1 MVSTRACLALLVA
14 GVLAVG
20 CAPTS
25 ATDSSGDS
33 SAGADSGTN
42 AAPSPSAEPSVDRVV
57 RDPRVSESSG
67 LAVSGREASWL
78 LTHNDSG
85 AEAEVFAID
94 PRGRTRATYRLAGVT
109 ARDWE
114 GMARVGSGSASTLY
128 LGDIGDNRNSWRNIA
143 VYVAAE
149 PQGSGRLTTKATR
162 YRLTFPDGARDAE
175 ALMVSPRTGRV
186 YVVTKRLTGPA
197 IYLAPADLRSTG
209 FNRLV
214 KWRDA
219 PAFVTDGAF
228 SPDGA
233 RYALRSYTRAFV
245 YDAGTGALLE
255 TLDLPAQP
263 QGESLTWSSDGAALL
278 VGSEGPQQPI
288 WRVSLSKG

>member
-1 MVSTRACLALLVA
+1 MISTRACLALLVA
-14 GVLAVG
+14 GLLAGG

-25 ATDSSGDS
+25 SSDGSGDS
-33 SAGADSGTN
+33 SAGASSGTT
-42 AAPSPSAEPSVDRVV
+42 AAPSAAAEPSVDRVV

-67 LAVSGREASWL
+67 LAVSGRESSWL

-85 AEAEVFAID
+85 ADAEVFAID
-94 PRGRTRATYRLAGVT
+94 PQGRTRATYRLAGVT

-143 VYVAAE
+143 VYVAPE
-149 PQGSGRLTTKATR
+149 PQGSGRLTTKAMR
-162 YRLTFPDGARDAE
+162 YRLTFPDGPRDAE
-175 ALMVSPRTGRV
+175 ALMVSPRNGRV
-186 YVVTKRLTGPA
+186 YVVAKRLAGAA

-233 RYALRSYTRAFV
+233 RYALRGYTQAFV
-245 YDAGTGALLE
+245 YDAESGDVLQRV
-255 TLDLPAQP
+255 DLPAQQ
-263 QGESLTWSSDGAALL
+263 QGESLTWTSDGAALL
-278 VGSEGPQQPI
+278 VGSEGTQQPI
-288 WRVSLSKG
+288 WRVPLSPQ